1 MLISIVVNCYNR
13 ADMVRT
19 ALDSIWNQ
27 TYRPIEL
34 IIVDDESKDN
44 TMEVVEQWRTE
55 HPDTNDFTSIAKTFP
70 NGKPSL
76 ARNRGLAL
84 AHGDYIQFVD
94 DDDWIYPNA
103 IQVKVDYAKQHPAC
117 DLIVNQLDYY
127 HNDNNKPFNSTH
139 ISLPDNPQNLI
150 EHLLYHEC
158 LLVATLMFK
167 TEVLR
172 KIGAWKADLFFA
184 MDMEISLR
192 HVMLG
197 GTIGLVDQSLGAYRL
212 HNSGRRQCTTLRDRL
227 PDDFLVKFYDHLFN
241 MAVQHGYDTMT
252 NRNAFAY
259 CLRLDA
265 HDQIRRGRYNCARL
279 CFQAAD
285 KIENHQKDAKRW
297 DDFSVP
303 LSWRLVTF
311 RQSIKNFIKSLL
323 FFRY

>member
-19 ALDSIWNQ
+19 ALDSVWNQ

-103 IQVKVDYAKQHPAC
+103 IQVKVDYAKQHPTC

-127 HNDNNKPFNSTH
+127 HNGNNKPFNSTH

-150 EHLLYHEC
+150 EHLLHHEC

-197 GTIGLVDQSLGAYRL
+197 GTIGLVDQSLGAYRF
-212 HNSGRRQCTTLRDRL
+212 HTATPTQCITYRSTL
-227 PDDFLVKFYDHLFN
+227 PDDFIVKFYDHLITL
-241 MAVQHGYDTMT
+241 AVQHGYDSQT
-252 NRNAFAY
+252 NREAFAFR
-259 CLRLDA
+259 LRQDGK
-265 HDQIRRGRYNCARL
+265 DQINRGRFNCARL

-285 KIENHQKDAKRW
+285 AIANHPEDARRW
-297 DDFSVP
+297 DNFSIP
-303 LSWRLVTF
+303 FSWRLQAMQRKLKTIMKRIF
-311 RQSIKNFIKSLL
+311 
-323 FFRY
+323 

>member
-44 TMEVVEQWRTE
+44 TMEVVNQWCSE
-55 HPDTNDFTSIAKTFP
+55 HPDTKDFTSFAKSFP

-76 ARNRGLAL
+76 SRNRGLEL

-103 IQVKVDYAKQHPAC
+103 VEAKVDYAKQHPDC
-117 DLIVNQLDYY
+117 GLIVNQLDYY
-127 HNDNNKPFNSTH
+127 RNGKAFDSTH
-139 ISLPDNPQNLI
+139 ISLPGNPQNLV
-150 EHLLYHEC
+150 EYLLHHEC

-167 TEVLR
+167 TDVLR
-172 KIGAWKADLFFA
+172 TIGGWKNDLHIA
-184 MDMEISLR
+184 MDMEITLR
-192 HVMLG
+192 HAMKG

-212 HNSGRRQCTTLRDRL
+212 HNSGRRQCTTYRDKL
-227 PDDFLVKFYDHLFN
+227 PDDFIVRFYDHLLDL
-241 MAVQHGYDTMT
+241 AVQHGCDSQT
-252 NRNAFAY
+252 NREAFAW
-259 CLRLDA
+259 RIRQDA
-265 HDQIRRGRYNCARL
+265 KDQIARGRYNCARL

-285 KIENHQKDAKRW
+285 SITNHPEDARRW
-297 DDFSVP
+297 DDFTIP
-303 LSWRLVTF
+303 LSWRVATF
-311 RQSIKNFIKSLL
+311 RRKLKNFVKTIL
-323 FFRY
+323 

>member
-1 MLISIVVNCYNR
+1 MLITLVVNCYNR
-13 ADMVRT
+13 ANMVRT
-19 ALDSIWNQ
+19 ALDSVWNQ

-44 TMEVVEQWRTE
+44 TMEVVEQWRSE
-55 HPDTNDFTSIAKTFP
+55 HPDTKDFTSIAKTFP

-76 ARNRGLAL
+76 SRNRGLEL

-103 IQVKVDYAKQHPAC
+103 VQAKAEYAKQHPDC

-127 HNDNNKPFNSTH
+127 RNGKAFASSH
-139 ISLPDNPQNLI
+139 ITLPDDPKNLV
-150 EHLLYHEC
+150 EHLLRNEC

-167 TEVLR
+167 TNVLR
-172 KIGAWKADLFFA
+172 AIGGWKADLHFA
-184 MDMEISLR
+184 MDAEITLR
-192 HVMLG
+192 HAMNG
-197 GTIGLVDQSLGAYRL
+197 GTIGLVDQSLGAYRF
-212 HNSGRRQCTTLRDRL
+212 HNTGRRQCTTFRDRL

-241 MAVQHGYDTMT
+241 MAVQRGYDTSA
-252 NRNAFAY
+252 NRSAFAY

-285 KIENHQKDAKRW
+285 RIENNQEAAEQW
-297 DDFSVP
+297 NDFHVP
-303 LSWRLVTF
+303 LSWRIAAL
-311 RQSIKNFIKSLL
+311 RQSIKKFIKSLL
-323 FFRY
+323 FFR